1 MIGTGDYDLAC
12 AQYEQTPI
20 RCVNLSQHQP
30 ANAFLSISSRRNDC
44 TTELPIHDASANCGL
59 QSPNSPMYDDGYSSV
74 SSLSTLRQ
82 VNRELDDRMF
92 KSTPIQNES
101 LQCPSHFGPLTD
113 SGLGYS
119 HLSVG
124 SGLESGWNPK
134 SPANFQSFWSNIGC
148 QLQRQ
153 ASLLHPQPSPTT
165 TLIAPLLQHVP
176 FNLYTTVGV
185 DQLSVSNPRV
195 KQQVAQSNQFNL
207 DRTSAFTKYC
217 SALRING
224 QDCEVI
230 PVEQSQDMQCQQVIS
245 KVRAEMIGLIDKSM
259 KQLGLFLQQ
268 RTMQPSVDNQC
279 VPFDDG
285 CVPLNLKSNQS
296 NPVDHRY
303 PEVNPYSPTC
313 PWNHSERINAISQ
326 RQTDKTKVE
335 AHQATGLHSP
345 RKSVTT
351 NLLTPKEKH
360 TLSKRRRLRIRT
372 GVRRL
377 RIRKSTLQNVNRL
390 PQDRCGSYQN
400 NEVAFADGDETLD
413 LRVRRNP
420 SMNTTGRSLEQ
431 DGFKTKT
438 PGLSAV
444 HLKRAKL
451 MFMYARY
458 PNSSVL
464 KSHFPDVAFTRATTA
479 QLVKWF
485 SNFREFFYI
494 QVEKFARQYLT
505 QRKTLKEVEIT
516 RSHELV
522 HILELHYNK
531 DRDVE
536 TPDEFVQTTQVAL
549 QEFLRVISNNS
560 DRDQSWKKTI
570 YKTVSLLDTAFPDCL
585 QNIK

>member
-1 MIGTGDYDLAC
+1 MIGTGNYDPAC
-12 AQYEQTPI
+12 VQYGQTPI
-20 RCVNLSQHQP
+20 RCVNLPQHQP
-30 ANAFLSISSRRNDC
+30 ANAFLSISSRGNDC
-44 TTELPIHDASANCGL
+44 TTELPIHDASATCGL
-59 QSPNSPMYDDGYSSV
+59 HSPNSPMYDDGYSSV

-82 VNRELDDRMF
+82 VNRELDDRVF
-92 KSTPIQNES
+92 KSTPIRNES
-101 LQCPSHFGPLTD
+101 IQSSSHFGSLTD

-119 HLSVG
+119 HLPVG
-124 SGLESGWNPK
+124 SGLESGWNPR

-153 ASLLHPQPSPTT
+153 ASLLNPQPSPTT
-165 TLIAPLLQHVP
+165 ALVAPLLQHVP

-195 KQQVAQSNQFNL
+195 NEQAAQSTQFNL
-207 DRTSAFTKYC
+207 NRTSAFTKYC
-217 SALRING
+217 SGLRING
-224 QDCEVI
+224 QDCEII
-230 PVEQSQDMQCQQVIS
+230 PVEHSQDMQCQQVFS

-259 KQLGLFLQQ
+259 KQLELFLQQ
-268 RTMQPSVDNQC
+268 RSTQLLVDNQC

-285 CVPLNLKSNQS
+285 CVPLNLKSNRS
-296 NPVDHRY
+296 NPFDHRSS
-303 PEVNPYSPTC
+303 EVSPYSPAR
-313 PWNHSERINAISQ
+313 PWIHSERSNAMSQ
-326 RQTDKTKVE
+326 KQTDKTNVE
-335 AHQATGLHSP
+335 AHQATCLHSP
-345 RKSVTT
+345 RNSVTT

-360 TLSKRRRLRIRT
+360 TLFKRRRLRIRT

-377 RIRKSTLQNVNRL
+377 RIRRSTLQIVNRL
-390 PQDRCGSYQN
+390 PLDRCGSYQN
-400 NEVAFADGDETLD
+400 NEIAFADGDETLD
-413 LRVRRNP
+413 LRVRQNP
-420 SMNTTGRSLEQ
+420 SINTMGRSLEQ

-494 QVEKFARQYLT
+494 QVEKVARQYLT

-536 TPDEFVQTTQVAL
+536 TPEEFVQTTQVAL
-549 QEFLRVISNNS
+549 QEFLKMISNNS